1 MAIVSGA
8 NHKKMVRQLL
18 SDMALTDSEFKLA
31 TSSSSETVANW
42 NSRSDAFAIQISP
55 STIMRLYQAK
65 EVPTQKNVEAKRSDC
80 LERIH

>member
-18 SDMALTDSEFKLA
+18 SDMALTDFEFKLA

-42 NSRSDAFAIQISP
+42 NSRLDAFAIQISP
-55 STIMRLYQAK
+55 STMRLYQAK